1 MINVIG
7 GPKGSGKTK
16 EIIRRANDALDVCKG
31 NIVYITDTSEYSREI
46 NTSIRFI
53 NIREYFSPGT
63 AGMLGFLCGVVA
75 SNTDVGKIYID
86 GLSRILG
93 VPAEETEELFMALDE
108 LSEAHSVDFVISVT
122 FDKPPK
128 FMKKYIDK

>member
-46 NTSIRFI
+46 NTSIRFT
-53 NIREYFSPGT
+53 PGT

-108 LSEAHSVDFVISVT
+108 LSEAHNVDFVISVT
-122 FDKPPK
+122 FEKPPK